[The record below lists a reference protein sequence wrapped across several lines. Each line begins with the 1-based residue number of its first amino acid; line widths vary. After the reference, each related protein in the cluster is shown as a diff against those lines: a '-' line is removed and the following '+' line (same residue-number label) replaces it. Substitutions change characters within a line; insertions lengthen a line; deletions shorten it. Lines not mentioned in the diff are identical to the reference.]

1 MWKTIVNV
9 LCEYVGHAFGFPDC
23 HPPCFG
29 VAVLALGLQVEAFWF
44 LACVLGVWWF
54 ENWIVDAS
62 KNSETVFWFCLF
74 LLLSISTGSI
84 LVESLDR
91 FVIV

>member
-9 LCEYVGHAFGFPDC
+9 FFVSVLGMLLGSRIATPLL
-23 HPPCFG
+23 FG

-62 KNSETVFWFCLF
+62 KMRNFFVSIFCF
-74 LLLSISTGSI
+74 YQFQPAP
-84 LVESLDR
+84 
-91 FVIV
+91 FVGVA

>member
-9 LCEYVGHAFGFPDC
+9 LDEFVGHAFGFPDC

-62 KNSETVFWFCLF
+62 KNSETVFLV
-74 LLLSISTGSI
+74 LLVFTFINFNRLHFGG
-84 LVESLDR
+84 VA
-91 FVIV
+91 

>member
-1 MWKTIVNV
+1 M
-9 LCEYVGHAFGFPDC
+9 
-23 HPPCFG
+23 
-29 VAVLALGLQVEAFWF
+29 
-44 LACVLGVWWF
+44 ACVLGVWWF

>member
-1 MWKTIVNV
+1 MF
-9 LCEYVGHAFGFPDC
+9 LDEFVGHAFGFPDC

-62 KNSETVFWFCLF
+62 KNSETICGFACFYFYQFQPAPFWWSRL
-74 LLLSISTGSI
+74 
-84 LVESLDR
+84 
-91 FVIV
+91 IVL

>member
-1 MWKTIVNV
+1 M
-9 LCEYVGHAFGFPDC
+9 CECVGHAFGFPDC

-29 VAVLALGLQVEAFWF
+29 VAVLALGLQVEALLF

-62 KNSETVFWFCLF
+62 KNSETFLVLLVFTFINFNRLHF
-74 LLLSISTGSI
+74 GG
-84 LVESLDR
+84 VA
-91 FVIV
+91 

>member
-1 MWKTIVNV
+1 MLLGSRIATP
-9 LCEYVGHAFGFPDC
+9 LL
-23 HPPCFG
+23 FG

-62 KNSETVFWFCLF
+62 KNSETVFLV
-74 LLLSISTGSI
+74 LLVFTFINFNRLHFGG
-84 LVESLDR
+84 VA
-91 FVIV
+91 

>member
-9 LCEYVGHAFGFPDC
+9 FFVSVLGMLLGSRIATPLL
-23 HPPCFG
+23 FG
-29 VAVLALGLQVEAFWF
+29 VAVLALGLQVEALLF

-62 KNSETVFWFCLF
+62 KNSETVFLV
-74 LLLSISTGSI
+74 LLVFTFINFNRLHFGG
-84 LVESLDR
+84 VA
-91 FVIV
+91 

>member
-9 LCEYVGHAFGFPDC
+9 LCECVGHAFGFPDC
-23 HPPCFG
+23 HPPFVG

-62 KNSETVFWFCLF
+62 KNSETIFLVLLVFTFINFNRLHF
-74 LLLSISTGSI
+74 GG
-84 LVESLDR
+84 VA
-91 FVIV
+91 

>member
-1 MWKTIVNV
+1 MF
-9 LCEYVGHAFGFPDC
+9 LDEFVGHAFGFPDC
-23 HPPCFG
+23 HPPFFG

-62 KNSETVFWFCLF
+62 KNSETIFGFACFYFYQFQPAPFWWSRL
-74 LLLSISTGSI
+74 
-84 LVESLDR
+84 
-91 FVIV
+91 IVL

>member
-9 LCEYVGHAFGFPDC
+9 LCECVGHAFGFPDC
-23 HPPCFG
+23 HPPFVG

-62 KNSETVFWFCLF
+62 KNSETIFGFACFYFYQFQPAPFWWSRL
-74 LLLSISTGSI
+74 
-84 LVESLDR
+84 
-91 FVIV
+91 IVL

>member
-1 MWKTIVNV
+1 MF
-9 LCEYVGHAFGFPDC
+9 CEYVGHAFGFLDC

-29 VAVLALGLQVEAFWF
+29 VAVLTLGLQVEAFWF

-62 KNSETVFWFCLF
+62 KNSETIFGFACFYFYQFQPAPFWWSRL
-74 LLLSISTGSI
+74 
-84 LVESLDR
+84 
-91 FVIV
+91 IVL

>member
-1 MWKTIVNV
+1 MLLGSRIATPLFV
-9 LCEYVGHAFGFPDC
+9 
-23 HPPCFG
+23 G

-62 KNSETVFWFCLF
+62 KNSETIFLVLLVFTFINFNRLHF
-74 LLLSISTGSI
+74 GG
-84 LVESLDR
+84 VA
-91 FVIV
+91 

>member
-1 MWKTIVNV
+1 MF
-9 LCEYVGHAFGFPDC
+9 LDEFVGHAFGFPDC

-29 VAVLALGLQVEAFWF
+29 VAVLTLGLQVEAFWF

-62 KNSETVFWFCLF
+62 KNSETIFGFACFYFYQFQPAPFWWSRL
-74 LLLSISTGSI
+74 
-84 LVESLDR
+84 
-91 FVIV
+91 IVL

>member
-1 MWKTIVNV
+1 MF
-9 LCEYVGHAFGFPDC
+9 CEYVGHAFGFPDC
-23 HPPCFG
+23 HPPFFG

-62 KNSETVFWFCLF
+62 KNSETIFGFACFYFYQFQPAPFWWSRL
-74 LLLSISTGSI
+74 
-84 LVESLDR
+84 
-91 FVIV
+91 IVL

>member
-1 MWKTIVNV
+1 MF
-9 LCEYVGHAFGFPDC
+9 CEYVGHAFGFPDC

-62 KNSETVFWFCLF
+62 KNSETIFGFACFYFYQFQPAPFWWSRL
-74 LLLSISTGSI
+74 
-84 LVESLDR
+84 
-91 FVIV
+91 IVL

>member
-1 MWKTIVNV
+1 M
-9 LCEYVGHAFGFPDC
+9 CEYVGHAFGFPDC
-23 HPPCFG
+23 HPPFLFG

-62 KNSETVFWFCLF
+62 KNSETVFLV
-74 LLLSISTGSI
+74 LLVFTFINFNRLHFGG
-84 LVESLDR
+84 VA
-91 FVIV
+91 

>member
-1 MWKTIVNV
+1 MWKTIVDV
-9 LCEYVGHAFGFPDC
+9 LDEFVGHAFGFPDC

-62 KNSETVFWFCLF
+62 KNSETVFLV
-74 LLLSISTGSI
+74 LLVFTFINFNRLHFGG
-84 LVESLDR
+84 VA
-91 FVIV
+91 

>member
-1 MWKTIVNV
+1 M
-9 LCEYVGHAFGFPDC
+9 
-23 HPPCFG
+23 
-29 VAVLALGLQVEAFWF
+29 
-44 LACVLGVWWF
+44 ACVLGVWWF

-62 KNSETVFWFCLF
+62 KNSETLLFCLF

>member
-1 MWKTIVNV
+1 MLLGSRIATP
-9 LCEYVGHAFGFPDC
+9 LL
-23 HPPCFG
+23 FG
-29 VAVLALGLQVEAFWF
+29 VAVLDSWDFGLMLFSVDAG
-44 LACVLGVWWF
+44 LVVLWWF

>member
-1 MWKTIVNV
+1 MF
-9 LCEYVGHAFGFPDC
+9 CEYVGHAFGFPDC
-23 HPPCFG
+23 HPPFFG

-62 KNSETVFWFCLF
+62 KNSETVFGFACFYFYQFQPAPFWWSRL
-74 LLLSISTGSI
+74 
-84 LVESLDR
+84 
-91 FVIV
+91 IVL

>member
-1 MWKTIVNV
+1 MF
-9 LCEYVGHAFGFPDC
+9 CEYVGHAFGFPDC

-29 VAVLALGLQVEAFWF
+29 VAVLTLGLQVEAFWF

-62 KNSETVFWFCLF
+62 KNSETIFGFACFYFYQFQPAPFWWSRL
-74 LLLSISTGSI
+74 
-84 LVESLDR
+84 
-91 FVIV
+91 IVL

>member
-1 MWKTIVNV
+1 MF
-9 LCEYVGHAFGFPDC
+9 LDEFVGHAFGFPDC

-62 KNSETVFWFCLF
+62 KNSETIFGFACFYFYQFQPAPFWWSRL
-74 LLLSISTGSI
+74 
-84 LVESLDR
+84 
-91 FVIV
+91 IVL

>member
-1 MWKTIVNV
+1 M
-9 LCEYVGHAFGFPDC
+9 CECVGHAFGFPDC

-29 VAVLALGLQVEAFWF
+29 VAVLALGLQVEALLF

-62 KNSETVFWFCLF
+62 KNSETFFGFACFYFYQFQPAPFWWSRL
-74 LLLSISTGSI
+74 
-84 LVESLDR
+84 
-91 FVIV
+91 IVL

>member
-1 MWKTIVNV
+1 MCWACFWVPG
-9 LCEYVGHAFGFPDC
+9 L
-23 HPPCFG
+23 PPPPLFVG
-29 VAVLALGLQVEAFWF
+29 VAVLALGLQVEALLF

>member
-1 MWKTIVNV
+1 MCWACFWVPG
-9 LCEYVGHAFGFPDC
+9 L
-23 HPPCFG
+23 PPPLFG

-62 KNSETVFWFCLF
+62 KNSETFLVLLVFTFINFNRLHF
-74 LLLSISTGSI
+74 GG
-84 LVESLDR
+84 VA
-91 FVIV
+91 

>member
-1 MWKTIVNV
+1 MLLGSRIATPLFV
-9 LCEYVGHAFGFPDC
+9 
-23 HPPCFG
+23 G

-62 KNSETVFWFCLF
+62 KNSETVFLV
-74 LLLSISTGSI
+74 LLVFTFINFNRLHFGG
-84 LVESLDR
+84 VA
-91 FVIV
+91 

>member
-1 MWKTIVNV
+1 MLLGSRIATP
-9 LCEYVGHAFGFPDC
+9 LL
-23 HPPCFG
+23 FG

-62 KNSETVFWFCLF
+62 KNSETIFLVLLVFTFINFNRLHF
-74 LLLSISTGSI
+74 GG
-84 LVESLDR
+84 VA
-91 FVIV
+91 

>member
-9 LCEYVGHAFGFPDC
+9 FCECVGHAFGFPDC
-23 HPPCFG
+23 HPPFVG
-29 VAVLALGLQVEAFWF
+29 VAVLALGLQVEALLF

-62 KNSETVFWFCLF
+62 KNSETIFLVLLVFTFINFNRLHF
-74 LLLSISTGSI
+74 GG
-84 LVESLDR
+84 VA
-91 FVIV
+91 